1 MAGEGESA
9 DPVYKIVELAG
20 ASTKRW
26 EEAAKNAVNRRWDAA
41 RPHVADIAK
50 ADMR

>member
-9 DPVYKIVELAG
+9 DPLYKIVELAG
-20 ASTKRW
+20 ASTNYW
-26 EEAAKNAVNRRWDAA
+26 EEAAKNAVNRRRDAA